1 LKISVIEKPVHVQ
14 NPESPSRKRG
24 DRPDYTIQ
32 GLMVLLGGVAA
43 AEKPPAKE

>member
-14 NPESPSRKRG
+14 NPESPSRQRG

-32 GLMVLLGGVAA
+32 GLMVLLGGLAA
-43 AEKPPAKE
+43 AETSPAKE